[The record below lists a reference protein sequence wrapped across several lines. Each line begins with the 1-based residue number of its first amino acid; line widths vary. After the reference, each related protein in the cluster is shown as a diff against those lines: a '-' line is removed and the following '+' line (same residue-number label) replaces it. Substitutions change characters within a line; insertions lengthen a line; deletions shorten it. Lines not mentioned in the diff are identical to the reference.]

1 MNSGCPTEMR
11 KGQTNLQIN
20 VSNPSREAC
29 SVSYISRMLHV
40 SLQSISIVQLD
51 DDRCWIRATAAF
63 HIRNSRIVPVH
74 MPRPRQHSS
83 IWWLSSHARKHVQTS
98 IAHPNLE
105 TARRRWRRRRR
116 SAASP
121 MPFRWRS
128 DPWPSRVA
136 CLKRFR

>member
-1 MNSGCPTEMR
+1 MNMNSGCPTEMR

-63 HIRNSRIVPVH
+63 HIRNSRIVQDPYATPTPAFFNLVAELSCSQA
-74 MPRPRQHSS
+74 RSDQHRASESGNRAKAMAAPSS
-83 IWWLSSHARKHVQTS
+83 VRG
-98 IAHPNLE
+98 IAH
-105 TARRRWRRRRR
+105 A
-116 SAASP
+116 
-121 MPFRWRS
+121 F
-128 DPWPSRVA
+128 
-136 CLKRFR
+136 